1 VKFPEP
7 AEWDNLESWREQRG
21 GDKNGAMAEITA
33 DLDPDKLELTLTV
46 KGDVKPAAA
55 FKGID
60 SDFFG
65 HTASGERTP
74 GPFKELSST
83 GVRNVDPR

>member
-1 VKFPEP
+1 
-7 AEWDNLESWREQRG
+7 
-21 GDKNGAMAEITA
+21 MAEITA
-33 DLDPDKLELTLTV
+33 DLDPDKLVLTLTV
-46 KGDVKPAAA
+46 KGDVKSSPV

-65 HTASGERTP
+65 HTISGERMP
-74 GPFKELSST
+74 GPFKGLSST

>member
-1 VKFPEP
+1 
-7 AEWDNLESWREQRG
+7 
-21 GDKNGAMAEITA
+21 MAEITA
-33 DLDPDKLELTLTV
+33 DLDPNKLELTLTV

-65 HTASGERTP
+65 HTASGERMP
-74 GPFKELSST
+74 GPFKDMSSM

>member
-1 VKFPEP
+1 M
-7 AEWDNLESWREQRG
+7 G
-21 GDKNGAMAEITA
+21 EITA

-46 KGDVKPAAA
+46 KADVKPAAA

-65 HTASGERTP
+65 HPASGERMP